1 MDQRHPGAQRR
12 GPGFEGN
19 GGNHEQHV
27 PGFGLSGAHGG
38 DEFAILGLEE
48 AEVDFSKIRMR
59 LQERTG
65 LSGKDSAR
73 PYRLSLSMGFVEYD
87 PEKPEGIDDL
97 LARADK
103 LMYVEKSIK
112 KPRKG

>member
-1 MDQRHPGAQRR
+1 
-12 GPGFEGN
+12 
-19 GGNHEQHV
+19 
-27 PGFGLSGAHGG
+27 
-38 DEFAILGLEE
+38 
-48 AEVDFSKIRMR
+48 MR